1 MSSHMAVMAK
11 RYKIARLVTAAV
23 SHRDNVMYFELAVVN
38 RKLYAEFIP
47 ESVYLAAI
55 VASELIAVEY
65 SHCISTA
72 PPIPDSNV
80 VKIS

>member
-1 MSSHMAVMAK
+1 MSFHMAVVAK
-11 RYKIARLVTAAV
+11 RYEIARFVPAAV
-23 SHRDNVMYFELAVVN
+23 SNRDNMVYFKLAVVN